1 MKSNNDMVFTSSG
14 CLSSSGIEDFVN
26 KTLTG
31 LQQQQAREHV
41 DSCELC
47 KEAVEG
53 YSLWNAKKSI
63 IAEPAFTYKS
73 KSLKHEKISEQTPF
87 RHKIEDLNNRVQN
100 RVKVH
105 TEEQNLRRGK
115 KKAMPI
121 GWMAMAASVILLV
134 GLFYRSFFYP
144 SVKEKSLVKNVVHTD
159 KDKSAENQP
168 SATMVADTIKQIA
181 VVTANRKKPEQTVVI
196 VEVDMVIADADGRSE
211 ILEET
216 VVNDGRAASIPV
228 QAEIP
233 APAIVDEKADKPM
246 GGVVPDNPFAAKD
259 QPAEL
264 AEAKLE
270 KKSAGSIRGGRSQ
283 ADVTYVDGIKVSEEE
298 ASDDDQVFMVVEQQP
313 EFPGG
318 DEAYK
323 LFLQNNI
330 RYPESAKEQGV
341 EGTVYLGFEVSKKGK
356 IRDVAVLRG
365 VNVDIDNEAV
375 RVIKLMPDWVP
386 GKQQGKPVDVKM
398 NLPIKFSLK

>member
-14 CLSSSGIEDFVN
+14 CLSSTGIEDFVN

-31 LQQQQAREHV
+31 LQQQQAQAHV
-41 DSCELC
+41 DHCEFC

-53 YSLWNAKKSI
+53 YILWNAKKSTI
-63 IAEPAFTYKS
+63 SEQAVTYKS
-73 KSLKHEKISEQTPF
+73 KSLNHEKISEQTPF
-87 RHKIEDLNNRVQN
+87 RHKIEDLNSRVKN

-144 SVKEKSLVKNVVHTD
+144 SIIEKSLVKNAVQTD
-159 KDKSAENQP
+159 KNQSVENQP
-168 SATMVADTIKQIA
+168 EATMVADTVKQIA
-181 VVTANRKKPEQTVVI
+181 VVTAKRNKPEQTVVI
-196 VEVDMVIADADGRSE
+196 VEDNVVAENAINDADGKTDV
-211 ILEET
+211 LDET
-216 VVNDGRAASIPV
+216 VVSNGGTVSMQV

-233 APAIVDEKADKPM
+233 APAVVDVSADKSK
-246 GGVVPDNPFAAKD
+246 GGDIPENPFAAKE

-264 AEAKLE
+264 AEVVIEGKKTAIAKE
-270 KKSAGSIRGGRSQ
+270 NTIVRSSEI
-283 ADVTYVDGIKVSEEE
+283 DGVHVSDEEE
-298 ASDDDQVFMVVEQQP
+298 AVFLVVEEMP
-313 EFPGG
+313 SFPGG

-330 RYPESAKEQGV
+330 RYPQSAKENGI
-341 EGTVYLGFEVSKKGK
+341 EGTVYLSFEVKKSGK
-356 IRDVAVLRG
+356 LRNIKILRG
-365 VNVDIDNEAV
+365 VDDNLNNEAI
-375 RVIKLMPDWVP
+375 RVVKLMPDWVP
-386 GKQQGKPVDVKM
+386 GKQRGKPVDVQM
-398 NLPIKFSLK
+398 TLPIKFNLQ